1 MFKFNDS
8 AYNTINNF
16 NNRAFKKILIGF
28 VVICFL
34 CFISWF
40 FIFSN
45 SKIEK
50 EIDQFELNNSFQD
63 FSSIIKANEL
73 ITSEINL
80 IDSDN
85 FQQIK
90 VLSDKLNKV
99 TSKKIF
105 NLMQVKFDQ
114 LKKEKDN
121 IKECEDLL
129 NDFNSNKVFVKD
141 EQYLSFFNV
150 LLAELNIKIT
160 NEKFRKVFNDK
171 KKDFISE
178 IKKLVENKWREYK
191 YVGGCEA
198 NHYDFTSGNIK
209 YDDFHPTSEI
219 DEEDHKKIVMKFT
232 YTFKSKI
239 KHRFLKILPFGS
251 SCGNG
256 DFDGDY
262 NVTANGQICLEGDSN
277 NLIPTF
283 QPDGTINWEANRVN

>member
-8 AYNTINNF
+8 ADNTINNF
-16 NNRAFKKILIGF
+16 NNRTFKKILIGF
-28 VVICFL
+28 VVICLL

-50 EIDQFELNNSFQD
+50 EIDQFELNNSFHD
-63 FSSIIKANEL
+63 FSSIIKTYEL
-73 ITSEINL
+73 IASEINL
-80 IDSDN
+80 IDSEN
-85 FQQIK
+85 SQQIK

-99 TSKKIF
+99 TSKKII

-129 NDFNSNKVFVKD
+129 NDFNSNKGFIKD

-150 LLAELNIKIT
+150 LLTELNIKIT
-160 NEKFRKVFNDK
+160 NEKFSKVFNDK
-171 KKDFISE
+171 KKDFIIE
-178 IKKLVENKWREYK
+178 IKELVEIQWREYK

-209 YDDFHPTSEI
+209 YEDFYPTSEI
-219 DEEDHKKIVMKFT
+219 DEEDHKKVVMKFT
-232 YTFKSKI
+232 FIFKSKI
-239 KHRFLKILPFGS
+239 KHRFLKIIS
-251 SCGNG
+251 ICGNG

-262 NVTANGQICLEGDSN
+262 NVTAKGQICLEGDSN
-277 NLIPTF
+277 NLIPNF
-283 QPDGTINWEANRVN
+283 QPVGNIIWEAKRVN